1 MVVYVFLA
9 DGFEE
14 IEALTP
20 IDLMRRADIHVV
32 TIATGDRLEV
42 KGAHGVTVQADVML
56 AAPESKNSARY
67 SPESPQSEA
76 PAYPPT

>member
-42 KGAHGVTVQADVML
+42 KGCAWSHCSGRCHALQRL
-56 AAPESKNSARY
+56 SAR
-67 SPESPQSEA
+67 SRHARMSRRHA
-76 PAYPPT
+76 GRK